1 MIMNNLAEYNGS
13 CIDFKNPN
21 NLYQLSDAQ
30 KAMKKRYRNEG
41 FKFLILSD
49 YDLAIWHI
57 NDYIISI
64 LLPMIRIKR
73 IAESFMKHKL
83 LILAVI

>member
-1 MIMNNLAEYNGS
+1 MITWEVYEFSAGVV
-13 CIDFKNPN
+13 
-21 NLYQLSDAQ
+21 
-30 KAMKKRYRNEG
+30 
-41 FKFLILSD
+41 
-49 YDLAIWHI
+49 
-57 NDYIISI
+57 ISI

>member
-30 KAMKKRYRNEG
+30 KVMKKRYRNEG
-41 FKFLILSD
+41 FKFLILSE
-49 YDLAIWHI
+49 YDLAIGRGPQVKFKFPEKNGRGH
-57 NDYIISI
+57 
-64 LLPMIRIKR
+64 
-73 IAESFMKHKL
+73 F
-83 LILAVI
+83 

>member
-13 CIDFKNPN
+13 CIDLKNPN
-21 NLYQLSDAQ
+21 NLYQLSHAQ

-41 FKFLILSD
+41 FKFLFLSD

-57 NDYIISI
+57 NDYMGG
-64 LLPMIRIKR
+64 LRI
-73 IAESFMKHKL
+73 
-83 LILAVI
+83 